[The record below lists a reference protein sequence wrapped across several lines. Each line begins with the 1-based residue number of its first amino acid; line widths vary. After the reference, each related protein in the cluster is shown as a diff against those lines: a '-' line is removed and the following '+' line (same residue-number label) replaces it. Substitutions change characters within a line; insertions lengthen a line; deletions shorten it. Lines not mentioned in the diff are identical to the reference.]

1 LGGNPQCLWLQGN
14 VNPNSTEFN
23 FTPFRIVII
32 MKTKDSKSGKAV
44 MGREKNS
51 LPTVGSDENVSAYYD
66 QYNIFSN
73 N

>member
-1 LGGNPQCLWLQGN
+1 
-14 VNPNSTEFN
+14 
-23 FTPFRIVII
+23 